1 MSIVQLY
8 SGINPNT
15 VKKQVQLLKVDGKY
29 YIELEEF
36 ENTDCILELCLSLAT
51 ENQALR
57 EKIDVLEE
65 KVLIYKKEVGH

>member
-1 MSIVQLY
+1 MSIIKLH
-8 SGINPNT
+8 SGINSGL
-15 VKKQVQLLKVDGKY
+15 VKKKVEILNVDGKY

-36 ENTDCILELCLSLAT
+36 ENTDCIVELCLSLAT

-65 KVLIYKKEVGH
+65 KFKVYKGYGGI